1 MLLRT
6 EGRKESLLGALPA
19 RRVNE
24 AAIRE
29 SGEEMEGGEEEGRGG
44 IERLAVLSPD
54 AIEVQSGVVRVG
66 EGGQDANPG

>member
-1 MLLRT
+1 M
-6 EGRKESLLGALPA
+6 AMA
-19 RRVNE
+19 
-24 AAIRE
+24 
-29 SGEEMEGGEEEGRGG
+29 EMEGGEEEGRGG

>member
-1 MLLRT
+1 MKQPFVRA
-6 EGRKESLLGALPA
+6 E
-19 RRVNE
+19 RRW
-24 AAIRE
+24 R
-29 SGEEMEGGEEEGRGG
+29 GEEEGRGG